1 MPPSV
6 NKHSTSKGN
15 NEDQLSKFNVP
26 MIPGDNY
33 GLIIYK
39 NNHRIIATLLNN
51 KVSQF

>member
-6 NKHSTSKGN
+6 NEHSTSKGN

-39 NNHRIIATLLNN
+39 NSHRIIATLLNN
-51 KVSQF
+51 KLSQF